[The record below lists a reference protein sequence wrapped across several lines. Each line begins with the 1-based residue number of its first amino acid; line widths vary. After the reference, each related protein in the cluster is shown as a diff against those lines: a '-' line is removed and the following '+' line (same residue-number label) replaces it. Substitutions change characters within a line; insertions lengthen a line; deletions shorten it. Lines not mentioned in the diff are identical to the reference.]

1 MCRSCFDITEA
12 FLSGIDTV
20 CFCMHLICLS
30 VERFQ
35 WCNIINHAIIEVY
48 ECVNE
53 IKLNAGWVWFNLR
66 SYCHSLSLGPLV
78 LMWHWEVMSR
88 NVNMVTVVAAV
99 ILAKWWGP
107 KCRHKGRQAK
117 KNKNNTKTGDKAKN
131 HRGKKTRSKGTHEDR
146 RTGTG
151 AHEMENRRTNKQWG
165 NNTGLNTN

>member
-1 MCRSCFDITEA
+1 
-12 FLSGIDTV
+12 
-20 CFCMHLICLS
+20 
-30 VERFQ
+30 
-35 WCNIINHAIIEVY
+35 
-48 ECVNE
+48 
-53 IKLNAGWVWFNLR
+53 
-66 SYCHSLSLGPLV
+66 
-78 LMWHWEVMSR
+78 MSR

-151 AHEMENRRTNKQWG
+151 AHEMENRRTNKQ
-165 NNTGLNTN
+165 